1 MSEVSVQPVV
11 PPAATGSRVATWIG
25 LFVSLFGMLII
36 RSLVMRVAVDPR
48 HPSTVL
54 IRELV
59 YFAAATG
66 LLLLVK
72 FWEKKPLSS
81 IGIGT
86 ASAGKSIGWGFL
98 LGVICFAVAAVIALL
113 THYGHGEASKAMDRL
128 PTWLLT
134 VVVFRAGIVEELFYR
149 GFAMERL
156 REVGL
161 SRAGAFVVP
170 LVIFGL
176 GHYTGGGANIVIA
189 LVLGA
194 ILAAFYSWKRDLNA
208 NMFAHT
214 LVDFV
219 ANVLPRLAGM

>member
-1 MSEVSVQPVV
+1 MSEGSIQPAV
-11 PPAATGSRVATWIG
+11 PPAATGSRAATWIG

-36 RSLVMRVAVDPR
+36 RSVILRVAADPR
-48 HPSTVL
+48 QPSVVL
-54 IRELV
+54 IRELL
-59 YFAAATG
+59 YFVTAVG

-86 ASAGKSIGWGFL
+86 ASAGKSVGWGLL
-98 LGVICFAVAAVIALL
+98 LGVICFAVAAVIALV

-134 VVVFRAGIVEELFYR
+134 LVVFRAGIVEELFYR

-189 LVLGA
+189 LVLGG

>member
-1 MSEVSVQPVV
+1 MNEGSVQPAVAPTV
-11 PPAATGSRVATWIG
+11 AGSRTATWIG
-25 LFVSLFGMLII
+25 LFFSLFGMLII
-36 RSLVMRVAVDPR
+36 RSVILRVATDPR
-48 HPSTVL
+48 QPSVVL
-54 IRELV
+54 VRELI

-86 ASAGKSIGWGFL
+86 TSAGKSIGWGLL

-161 SRAGAFVVP
+161 SRLGAFVVP

-176 GHYTGGGANIVIA
+176 GHFTGGGANIVIA
-189 LVLGA
+189 LMLGG
-194 ILAAFYSWKRDLNA
+194 ILASFYSWKRDLIA

-219 ANVLPRLAGM
+219 ANVVPRLAGL